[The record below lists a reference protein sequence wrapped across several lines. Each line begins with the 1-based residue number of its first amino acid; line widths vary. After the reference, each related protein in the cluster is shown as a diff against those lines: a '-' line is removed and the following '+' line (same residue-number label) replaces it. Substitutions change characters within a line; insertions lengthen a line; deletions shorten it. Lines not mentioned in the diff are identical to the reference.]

1 MTSKLSRK
9 MIGGRRKM
17 GDIVDLLT
25 ILTLTAPTPVF
36 PASSS
41 DHDADALPQSL
52 RFYQVDHEKEP
63 RKEISL

>member
-1 MTSKLSRK
+1 
-9 MIGGRRKM
+9 M